1 MFAGQVMLGFSVSLT
16 VTVKLQLVVLL
27 DESVA
32 VQMTVLVPFAK
43 VEPLDGMQTT
53 PTPGQ
58 SSLAVSVKVTAVL
71 HWPTAVL
78 ATMFAGQVIAGFSVS
93 LMVTVKLQLVVLLDA
108 SVAVHMTV
116 FVPFANVEPLAGVQT
131 TPTPGQL

>member
-32 VQMTVLVPFAK
+32 VQRTL
-43 VEPLDGMQTT
+43 
-53 PTPGQ
+53 
-58 SSLAVSVKVTAVL
+58 
-71 HWPTAVL
+71 
-78 ATMFAGQVIAGFSVS
+78 
-93 LMVTVKLQLVVLLDA
+93 
-108 SVAVHMTV
+108 

-131 TPTPGQL
+131 TLTPGQLSLAVEVNVTAVLH